1 MFDYQKLYTRGAH
14 GIGSGS
20 ISCGPKRSQSGPI
33 DWRDSKMRIFFFWG
47 LVESLSRAFLQ
58 NSSFCIVGALFL
70 LYSPKFIQY
79 LQIILVFEQIMLFVR
94 KNPALKCGIFA
105 CISFVNETW
114 SECNYRTS
122 KKLVIP
128 TVCRPPARGFIR
140 PYQDAVSKSR
150 LSPLSL
156 SLQRITFAS

>member
-20 ISCGPKRSQSGPI
+20 ISCGPKRSQSGLI
-33 DWRDSKMRIFFFWG
+33 DWRDSKMRIFLFWG

-70 LYSPKFIQY
+70 FYSPKFFQY
-79 LQIILVFEQIMLFVR
+79 IQIILAFEQIMLFVR
-94 KNPALKCGIFA
+94 KNPALKCGVFA

-114 SECNYRTS
+114 SEMGDSNSRPDGP
-122 KKLVIP
+122 K
-128 TVCRPPARGFIR
+128 PPALPTALIPDIYFSI
-140 PYQDAVSKSR
+140 AVKHVVN
-150 LSPLSL
+150 PD
-156 SLQRITFAS
+156 F